1 VKSTAARILVL
12 ALTIW
17 LLSVLALAQSVPAW
31 QNNTAYKVGDLVLFN
46 GQEYRCQIA
55 HTSQLDWTPD
65 VAHSLWALVQAAA
78 PDFAVSATPA
88 QQSVTAGG
96 AVSYTVSVAALNGFT
111 GTVSLTVSGLPAGAT
126 AKFSSSSI
134 STSGSS
140 TLTISTASSTVA
152 ANSTLTITGQSGSVS
167 HSTTVTLVVSA
178 RTPDFAISASP
189 ASQTVPVGGSTTY
202 TAAVT
207 AVNGFTGTV
216 SLNLSGLP
224 AGVTGKF
231 NPASIAG
238 SGSLTLTISTS
249 TTTTA
254 GAFTVTITGSSGSL
268 NHATTATLNIGS
280 VQPARSTGTIRFHL
294 LLGVSTGPQD
304 SLTLDGDNYTDL
316 IMSNMIAGVIYGH
329 MIQEY
334 APLPG
339 IQFNKDYLY
348 GSVMAQLLQEN
359 ISTQEYQAGT
369 NFIDPAPDQQAVMGV
384 GQGGPYQINN
394 YAVDLVAGGTAPA
407 GHSLINYVA
416 IQKNIGF
423 TIANAANQFNQPTP
437 PSFNN
442 KFYGP
447 MLTAYFHYNDFV
459 SLNVIGKAA
468 DGAFTPPWQ
477 PQYDQALNN
486 FVNLP
491 NSFLDIILNEAYN
504 QGFYG
509 GLVAQTSRQGAT
521 ANPATVA
528 AVNSYSSVFGN
539 TSTFVQ
545 YPYQVHYYLDQMYD
559 NPIPTTSATA
569 LVTPNNHILFNMN
582 TLESV
587 FANIFQTLAHS
598 NGTSPAQFFTATEAQ
613 SAFNSALSA
622 NGVSITA
629 TLDLSNSVD
638 RTKIFAVID
647 TAIGNLETAAGMK
660 FNATTTSQL

>member
-1 VKSTAARILVL
+1 MKSTATMALVL
-12 ALTIW
+12 ALTLV
-17 LLSVLALAQSVPAW
+17 LLSTLSLAQAVAAW
-31 QNNTAYKVGDLVLFN
+31 QNNTAYKVGDLVIFN

-65 VAHSLWALVQAAA
+65 VAHSLWVLIQAVA
-78 PDFAVSATPA
+78 PDFSVSATPA
-88 QQSVTAGG
+88 QQSVTAGN
-96 AVSYTVSVAALNGFT
+96 AVIYTVTVAAQNGFT
-111 GTVSLTVSGLPAGAT
+111 GAVSLSVTGLPAGST

-140 TLTISTASSTVA
+140 TLTISTATSTA
-152 ANSTLTITGQSGSVS
+152 AGNSTLKITGQSGNVS
-167 HSTTVTLVVSA
+167 HSAMVTLIVNGQ
-178 RTPDFAISASP
+178 TPDFSVSASP
-189 ASQTVPVGGSTTY
+189 ASETLSVGASTTY
-202 TAAVT
+202 SVSVT
-207 AVNGFTGTV
+207 AVNGFSGAV
-216 SLNLSGLP
+216 SLSATGLP
-224 AGVTGKF
+224 AGAAAAFT
-231 NPASIAG
+231 PASITG
-238 SGSLTLTISTS
+238 SGSSTLTVSTS
-249 TTTTA
+249 PTTPA
-254 GAFTVTITGSSGSL
+254 GA
-268 NHATTATLNIGS
+268 ATLMVAGASAGVSHSTAVTLNVGS
-280 VQPARSTGTIRFHL
+280 VQPSGSTGTIRFHL

-304 SLTLDGDNYTDL
+304 NLTLDGDNYTDL
-316 IMSNMIAGVIYGH
+316 IMSNMIAGVMYGH

-334 APLPG
+334 SPIHG

-348 GSVMAQLLQEN
+348 GSVMGQLLQEN

-369 NFIDPAPDQQAVMGV
+369 NLIDPAADQQAVMAI

-407 GHSLINYVA
+407 GHSLINYIA

-423 TIANAANQFNQPTP
+423 TMANAASQFNQATP
-437 PSFNN
+437 QSFNN

-509 GLVAQTSRQGAT
+509 GLVAQSSKQGAT
-521 ANPATVA
+521 ANAATVA
-528 AVNSYSSVFGN
+528 AANSYSTVFGN

-559 NPIPTTSATA
+559 NPIPTTSATS
-569 LVTPNNHILFNMN
+569 LVTPSNHILFNMN
-582 TLESV
+582 VLESV
-587 FANIFQTLAHS
+587 FAGVFQTLAHS
-598 NGTSPAQFFTATEAQ
+598 NGASPAQFFTAAEAQ
-613 SAFNSALSA
+613 SAFNSALA
-622 NGVSITA
+622 TNGVSATS
-629 TLDLSNSVD
+629 TLDLSNAVD
-638 RTKIFAVID
+638 RAKIFAVID
-647 TAIGNLETAAGMK
+647 NAIGNLETAVGMK